1 MKMSPDVNIHELRK
15 DREEDGVAVGQR
27 PRAPVALAL
36 RDRIEAVLRVDRHLP
51 VTLVVLLRTADV
63 VLLTLGALE
72 LVAGRSKVL
81 PRFAS
86 AALKQI
92 KFKIK
97 CKWI

>member
-1 MKMSPDVNIHELRK
+1 
-15 DREEDGVAVGQR
+15 
-27 PRAPVALAL
+27 
-36 RDRIEAVLRVDRHLP
+36 
-51 VTLVVLLRTADV
+51 VVLLRTADV

-97 CKWI
+97 CK